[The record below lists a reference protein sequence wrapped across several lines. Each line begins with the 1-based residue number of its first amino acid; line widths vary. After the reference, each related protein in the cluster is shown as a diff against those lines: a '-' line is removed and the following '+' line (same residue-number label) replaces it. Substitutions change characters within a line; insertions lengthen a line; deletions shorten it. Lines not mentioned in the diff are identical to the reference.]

1 MLIWIIIIFLV
12 VFYIMGK
19 GNDTNNNPRNRQAG
33 TGRPYKHSSVP
44 LSVQIK
50 KLYDP
55 ADYTVTSSPQQKQF
69 ISDVNAYQ
77 RTRKKT
83 LRPIQSSS
91 GTEIISFDF
100 SWSDDLPELMKVSE
114 VLYSNAQMN
123 CNRRLESER
132 FQYYIGLHFRSFTA
146 ADLCHDKIQEIC
158 FTCYNQVNLTL
169 KRLNDRSDPLRVS
182 KEDYNQIV
190 RIKDSIK
197 GLIAFLEKRRDELNK
212 QTGILRDKIRDEC
225 GTGGRKWY
233 DKIMAQRDR

>member
-1 MLIWIIIIFLV
+1 MLIWIIIILLV

-19 GNDTNNNPRNRQAG
+19 GNGTHNNPRNKQTG
-33 TGRPYKHSSVP
+33 TGKPYKHSSVP

-83 LRPIQSSS
+83 LQPIQSSS

-100 SWSDDLPELMKVSE
+100 SWSDDLQELMEATE
-114 VLYSNAQMN
+114 VLYTNAQMN
-123 CNRRLESER
+123 CNRRLDSER
-132 FQYYIGLHFRSFTA
+132 FHYYTNLHFRSFIA
-146 ADLCHDKIQEIC
+146 ADLCHAKIGEMRP
-158 FTCYNQVNLTL
+158 CYDRVNLTL

-197 GLIAFLEKRRDELNK
+197 ALIAFLSERVSSLNV

-233 DKIMAQRDR
+233 DSLMERRSR